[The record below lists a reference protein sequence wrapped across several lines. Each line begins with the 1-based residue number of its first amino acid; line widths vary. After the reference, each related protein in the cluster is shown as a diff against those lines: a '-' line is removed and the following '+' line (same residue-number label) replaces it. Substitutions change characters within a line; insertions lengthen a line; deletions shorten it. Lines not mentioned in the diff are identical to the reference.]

1 MNAAKTGLS
10 PTEAEIIKAGL
21 EQCIQTL
28 DHSSHALGEAELH
41 LRKQLVQLH
50 AEVEKIYIDSRH
62 PFAPE
67 G

>member
-10 PTEAEIIKAGL
+10 PKEAEKIKAGL
-21 EQCIQTL
+21 EQCILTL
-28 DHSSHALGEAELH
+28 DHSRHAPGDTELR

-50 AEVEKIYIDSRH
+50 AEIEKMYIDSRH

-67 G
+67 I